1 MSKFGERLKELR
13 IENKLTQTKLAQATG
28 VNQTSISAYELRKMR
43 PTDEVIIIFCKYF
56 KVSSDFLLGL
66 ED

>member
-13 IENKLTQTKLAQATG
+13 IENKLTQTKLAIATG
-28 VNQTSISAYELRKMR
+28 INQTSISAYELQKMR
-43 PTDEVIIIFCKYF
+43 PTDEVIITLCKFF
-56 KVSSDFLLGL
+56 KVSADYILGL

>member
-13 IENKLTQTKLAQATG
+13 LENSLTQAKLAQLTG
-28 VNQTSISAYELRKMR
+28 VNQTSISSYELQKMR
-43 PTDEVIIIFCKYF
+43 PTDEVIIIFYKYF
-56 KVSSDFLLGL
+56 KVSADYILGL

>member
-13 IENKLTQTKLAQATG
+13 VENNITQAKLASLTG
-28 VNQTSISAYELRKMR
+28 INQTSISAYELQKIR
-43 PTDEVIIIFCKYF
+43 PTDEVIVVFAKFF
-56 KVSSDFLLGL
+56 KVSSDYLLGL

>member
-13 IENKLTQTKLAQATG
+13 LENKLTQEKLG
-28 VNQTSISAYELRKMR
+28 ELVKIDQTSISAYELGKVH
-43 PTDEVIIIFCKYF
+43 PTDDVIVVVAKYF
-56 KVSSDFLLGL
+56 KVSADFLLGL